1 MEELRKDVECTS
13 QVIPHA
19 AMVAAAAAGSAAAAA
34 GAAAGRPN
42 QMVAAVQAALAQQR
56 SFAAA
61 AAMAHG
67 GPGLSSWS
75 TETKIKKSLTEHHLS
90 KAAYVARKQ
99 KCTRLA
105 F

>member
-19 AMVAAAAAGSAAAAA
+19 AMVAAAAAGSAAN
-34 GAAAGRPN
+34 AGRPN

-61 AAMAHG
+61 AMAHG
-67 GPGLSSWS
+67 AGEPRA
-75 TETKIKKSLTEHHLS
+75 SLIISIWPLLLNS
-90 KAAYVARKQ
+90 PLVNYSGFFY
-99 KCTRLA
+99 L
-105 F
+105 

>member
-19 AMVAAAAAGSAAAAA
+19 AMVAAAAAGSAAN
-34 GAAAGRPN
+34 AGRPN

-61 AAMAHG
+61 AMAHG
-67 GPGLSSWS
+67 AGEPP
-75 TETKIKKSLTEHHLS
+75 
-90 KAAYVARKQ
+90 
-99 KCTRLA
+99 
-105 F
+105 